1 MTKLFAAWGAA
12 LITMV
17 VLDALWLGLI
27 AKPLYQQGIG
37 HLMADKPLILAAVV
51 FYLVYATGIVT
62 FTVWPQLATTG
73 WTRSALLGAG
83 FGLVAYAT
91 YDLSNLATLRG
102 WPLGLSLIDI
112 AWGTTISATSAT
124 AGKLVADRFAS

>member
-1 MTKLFAAWGAA
+1 VTKLFAAWGAA

>member
-1 MTKLFAAWGAA
+1 MTKLPAAWGAA
-12 LITMV
+12 LITMM

-37 HLMADKPLILAAVV
+37 HLMADQPLIPAAVA
-51 FYLVYATGIVT
+51 FYLVYATGIVA
-62 FTVWPQLATTG
+62 FTVWPQLSTPGLA
-73 WTRSALLGAG
+73 RAALLGAG

-102 WPLGLSLIDI
+102 WPLGLSLVDI
-112 AWGTTISATSAT
+112 AWGGAISAVSASV
-124 AGKLVADRFAS
+124 GKFVADRIVR